1 MKNQSVSSSSS
12 SSDSL
17 TRPDL
22 LSSEKHFSER
32 VRTPSPLAGWYIAQP
47 TMGKGDGWIKNA
59 HKARYNMFCFFCLLF
74 FISAPNRV
82 RKAYL
87 RALRNRPSL
96 ACVHRSHVRYR
107 SYFFPL
113 DHLLPHHNL
122 LPCTS
127 LTNESSRCKMASKK
141 KMSVFVCVQ
150 QRGTLYRTQSQSVNA
165 SRHTAGVK
173 FCAAN

>member
-12 SSDSL
+12 SSTSDSL

-74 FISAPNRV
+74 LSLPPTSSEKHTFGRCETDHPWHVYTGVMSGTGAISFPWIIFFRTTIFSPVHPLRTNPPAARWLP
-82 RKAYL
+82 RKRCLCLCVCSKEEHSIAHN
-87 RALRNRPSL
+87 RNR
-96 ACVHRSHVRYR
+96 
-107 SYFFPL
+107 
-113 DHLLPHHNL
+113 
-122 LPCTS
+122 
-127 LTNESSRCKMASKK
+127 
-141 KMSVFVCVQ
+141 
-150 QRGTLYRTQSQSVNA
+150 
-165 SRHTAGVK
+165 
-173 FCAAN
+173 